1 MKIEKLNENKIRITL
16 DINDLAEKNIDFHE
30 FMSNPIDSQALFLDV
45 LEQAEKEVGFV
56 TKDCKI
62 MLEAIVTSDCNFIL
76 TVTRVKSENDKENII
91 PRRRI
96 KVKRKTTNITSD
108 TCAIFEF
115 ASFDNF
121 CDYGMSL
128 TSSSI
133 NNINKSIGISKLYLY
148 NSKYYLIIDK
158 IVSDIDFVKNFCA
171 SILEFGKLV
180 SNSHT
185 YKNQIMEHGKVL
197 IKKDAVLACSVGFK
211 K

>member
-16 DINDLAEKNIDFHE
+16 DKNDLAEKNIDFHE
-30 FMSNPIDSQALFLDV
+30 FMSNPINSQSLFFEV
-45 LEQAEKEVGFV
+45 LEQAEKEIGFV
-56 TKDCKI
+56 TKDCQI
-62 MLEAIVTSDCNFIL
+62 RLEAIATSDCNFIL
-76 TVTRVKSENDKENII
+76 TVTRVKSENNNENII
-91 PRRRI
+91 PRKKI
-96 KVKRKTTNITSD
+96 KVKKKTTNITSD

-121 CDYGMSL
+121 CDYGLSL

-133 NNINKSIGISKLYLY
+133 EQINKSIGVSKLYLY

-158 IVSDIDFVKNFCA
+158 IIPDVNFVKSFCA
-171 SILEFGKLV
+171 SLLEFGKLV

-185 YKNQIMEHGKVL
+185 YKNQIMEHGKLL
-197 IKKDAVLACSVGFK
+197 IKKDAILTCCTGFK